1 MRGILIVGL
10 LTTLAWS
17 GIARAQEEACGQFS
31 WSVGREVDLFADGF
45 LPTVESAQSLPKE
58 GVFALLLKPV
68 GDVIYPVT
76 PESGRDGSY
85 GGVVTI
91 ERIAAGR
98 YQIILS
104 EEAWIEAI
112 QERIRLPARTFS
124 RSRECPGVRQ
134 TVQFDVEGEEP
145 LTLEIGG
152 ASARRVNIAVMR
164 VWPWTVR

>member
-1 MRGILIVGL
+1 MRGTFVAIV
-10 LTTLAWS
+10 LTVLAWS
-17 GIARAQEEACGQFS
+17 GIARAQEEVCGQFS

-45 LPTVESAQSLPKE
+45 LPAVESAQSLPKD

-104 EEAWIEAI
+104 EEAWVDAI
-112 QERIRLPARTFS
+112 PKRMRLPVRDIS
-124 RSRECPGVRQ
+124 RGKECPGVSQ
-134 TVQFDVEGEEP
+134 ILQFDVEDEP
-145 LTLEIGG
+145 LTLEISR
-152 ASARRVNIAVMR
+152 ASARRVNIAVIR
-164 VWPWTVR
+164 VWPWSAR